1 MSMCPPTPPRAT
13 TPWSDTG
20 LPETSPHKASGSS
33 TKATQLS
40 LPAAPIFGSKGP
52 SRVLTLR
59 HPPPCQPRW
68 RLRRPGSRLQQPHL
82 QPSHPNRL
90 LPPMWLPSRLPPNRR
105 QRPPPPNP
113 RAVQSATQSC
123 PGAALPPAPRQ
134 GGMPAERLFEPARTE
149 TISAAGRWWPRALAQ
164 LLVCGSFSSL
174 PAFAQGLSLGGVS
187 EDRPIEISADSGIEW
202 QQDAQVYI
210 AHGNAMAKRG
220 ATEVHADTLTA
231 HYRRS
236 KGAGGETEIYRLNAD
251 GHVTIKGERQ
261 TVVGDQ
267 AVYDVDQQIG
277 VVTGK
282 ALRMTTATDVV
293 TARDSLEWYDQKQI
307 AVARGDA
314 VAVRE
319 AKRIRADV
327 LTAHLTKDK
336 PKPGESGSDAKP
348 ARAAPVTANAKAGS
362 AAGLPAA
369 GDESSRISRVDAQG
383 NVLVSTATDIGRGDY
398 GVYNADTGIVTLLGN
413 VTVTRGPNAIRG
425 QYAVVDLNNNIS
437 RMMTVPAT
445 PGTAA
450 PRVEGLFVRQDNGS
464 TSSVPLANTASGS
477 APGSVQKP

>member
-1 MSMCPPTPPRAT
+1 
-13 TPWSDTG
+13 
-20 LPETSPHKASGSS
+20 
-33 TKATQLS
+33 
-40 LPAAPIFGSKGP
+40 
-52 SRVLTLR
+52 
-59 HPPPCQPRW
+59 
-68 RLRRPGSRLQQPHL
+68 
-82 QPSHPNRL
+82 
-90 LPPMWLPSRLPPNRR
+90 
-105 QRPPPPNP
+105 
-113 RAVQSATQSC
+113 
-123 PGAALPPAPRQ
+123 
-134 GGMPAERLFEPARTE
+134 MPADRCFRRILWTE
-149 TISAAGRWWPRALAQ
+149 TISLGLSRLLTFAPLIVFGLFHAQ
-164 LLVCGSFSSL
+164 PVV
-174 PAFAQGLSLGGVS
+174 AQGLSLGGVS

-202 QQDAQVYI
+202 QQDTQVYI
-210 AHGNAMAKRG
+210 ARGNAVAKRG
-220 ATEVHADTLTA
+220 ATELHADTLTA
-231 HYRRS
+231 HYRPS
-236 KGAGGETEIYRLNAD
+236 KGSGGETEIYRLNAD

-282 ALRMTTATDVV
+282 ALKMTTATDVV

-348 ARAAPVTANAKAGS
+348 ARAAPVAATAKAGS
-362 AAGLPAA
+362 APAA

-437 RMMTVPAT
+437 RMMPAPAT

-450 PRVEGLFVRQDNGS
+450 PRVEGLFVRQDSGAVSSGPAANTTSGS
-464 TSSVPLANTASGS
+464 TSGGA
-477 APGSVQKP
+477 QKP